1 MRNFKLRVVFLDQLW
16 LVGAV
21 EGHLDA
27 ILFDPRLG
35 PNVHVADLRR
45 TIAVGQLNPVRVLRT
60 GNDLGR
66 GRQDLNNP
74 VEW

>member
-1 MRNFKLRVVFLDQLW
+1 MRNFALRVVLLDKLW

-21 EGHLDA
+21 ESHLDA
-27 ILFDPRLG
+27 IFFDPRLG
-35 PNVHVADLRR
+35 PNVNVAGLCR

-66 GRQDLNNP
+66 GRQDLDNP
-74 VEW
+74 A